1 MRNEKKRLYVSI
13 EQLSS
18 QTEWAGWFKE
28 VLLAAAQVSLYRI
41 ETWEPFKSLSDNT
54 MAVRWLTKQIRLCN
68 PLPPEK
74 PQQEVVF
81 YILAAYCSGNQFLG
95 IKGFDHIVICTQ
107 FKSENLVK
115 GFAFC

>member
-1 MRNEKKRLYVSI
+1 MMRNEKKRLYVSI
-13 EQLSS
+13 EQLSR

-68 PLPPEK
+68 PLPPRK
-74 PQQEVVF
+74 TSARSR
-81 YILAAYCSGNQFLG
+81 ILYSGSILLG
-95 IKGFDHIVICTQ
+95 QPGSWIYDRYLSILLSI
-107 FKSENLVK
+107 
-115 GFAFC
+115 